1 MDKNATMGQVIPFA
15 RSASYLR
22 RLAMKQRAQAKPV
35 QALEMLRLSLSKA
48 RDANT
53 IMEMA
58 QTYAEMQC
66 PALSNRALF
75 SLMEDED
82 HAAEGLYG
90 AGCNFYAVHMNEC
103 ARDCLVL
110 YLQKRPDGAYAQ
122 DAAELIESIDTEMPT
137 GSPLDLRIN
146 GRMDRV
152 LSAMEGGK
160 PRLASRL
167 IRRALALEQR
177 NSAAHALQAFTFL
190 AAGNGA
196 LALAAARRAMRCNK
210 QDIRALCALAAALHA
225 VGCIETGR
233 GFLKRAVARIEND
246 EDSQLVCQ
254 TACEMGEH
262 RVVLDVLTPIESEAP
277 LNDEILHLTASASYN
292 AGEREEALHRWRLLR
307 RIDPMDSIA
316 EYRLQSAE
324 ADTLPAMVS
333 YSRQV
338 PLSETLARLGQLRTW
353 VQDGPEAVLAL
364 WQRGDALEKLLRWGL
379 TSAESGV
386 AQAMMGVLAGLG
398 DARARDILREALTE
412 PTLSDALKHHAL
424 AALCVAGSEGP
435 HYALM
440 HGRMALVRVSRMEKQ
455 AGHPQED
462 ALMRLLRARL
472 GAQKGAEKAL
482 LSRLCQAAV
491 SLGERRSVHFQAQA
505 VAMAFDQMRGLPP
518 EAAPPG
524 KRRKLARLARRV
536 IKEAYHGMHQF

>member
-1 MDKNATMGQVIPFA
+1 MEKNATMGQVIPFA

-22 RLAMKQRAQAKPV
+22 RLGVKQRAQARPV
-35 QALEMLRLSLSKA
+35 QALEMLRLSLAKA
-48 RDANT
+48 RDAST
-53 IMEMA
+53 IMELA

-66 PALSNRALF
+66 PALSNRILF

-82 HAAEGLYG
+82 HAPEGLYG
-90 AGCNFYAVHMNEC
+90 AGCNFYAVRMNEC

-110 YLQKRPDGAYAQ
+110 YLQKRPNGAYAQ
-122 DAAELIESIDTEMPT
+122 DAAELIESIDSETPT

-152 LSAMEGGK
+152 LNAMEGGS

-167 IRRALALEQR
+167 IRRALALDGR
-177 NSAAHALQAFTFL
+177 SSAAHALQAFTFL
-190 AAGNGA
+190 AAGNNAAA
-196 LALAAARRAMRCNK
+196 LEAARRAMRCNK
-210 QDIRALCALAAALHA
+210 QDIRSLCALAASLHA
-225 VGCIETGR
+225 VGCAETGR

-262 RVVLDVLTPIESEAP
+262 RVVLDVLMPIEAEAP

-292 AGEREEALHRWRLLR
+292 AGEREEALRRWRLLR

-316 EYRLQSAE
+316 EYRLKGAE
-324 ADTLPAMVS
+324 ADQLPAMIS
-333 YSRQV
+333 YNRQV
-338 PLSETLARLGQLRTW
+338 PLSETLARLGQLRSW
-353 VQDGPEAVLAL
+353 VQEGPEAVLAL
-364 WQRGDALEKLLRWGL
+364 WQREDALEKLLRWGL

-398 DARARDILREALTE
+398 DARARDILRETLTE
-412 PTLSDALKHHAL
+412 ATLSDALKHHAL

-455 AGHPQED
+455 GGHPQED
-462 ALMRLLRARL
+462 ALMRLLKAKL
-472 GAQKGAEKAL
+472 GAQKEADQAL
-482 LSRLCQAAV
+482 LKSLCQAAV
-491 SLGERRSVHFQAQA
+491 ACGGRHSAHFQAQA
-505 VAMAFDQMRGLPP
+505 VAIAFAHLRGLPM
-518 EAAPPG
+518 EATPPS
-524 KRRKLARLARRV
+524 KRRKLARLASRV
-536 IKEAYHGMHQF
+536 IKEAQHGMHQF